1 MTAPEPKYFEH
12 PDVRIRHLE
21 SEAIR
26 IIVFDGSY
34 GAIGDAYP
42 AYEQKQLY
50 WLDPYMA
57 KATSEHHQLKRQ
69 LHNNEITSLDEFY
82 EQLKPFL
89 KSKPRGKLLRD
100 KKKRTA
106 QDAYQREQLGD
117 AFIENKLLVG
127 AAKMAAN
134 QLNELRANKDQI
146 VAKAE
151 ELIPIYNKGE
161 ILSPEQFNTLCK
173 IITDRMAKLQKPDD
187 IESKL
192 IDTNDKNIWFMWGKL
207 KRKYAEGDT
216 FTLTTEEARK
226 LCRCSKSDIGRIM
239 KKLCSVGAL
248 TLIQE
253 GRAGKLNGIAALYRR
268 EA

>member
-34 GAIGDAYP
+34 TAIGDAYP

-50 WLDPYMA
+50 WLDPFTDKA
-57 KATSEHHQLKRQ
+57 KLEHHRLKSQLTKKQ
-69 LHNNEITSLDEFY
+69 ITSLDEFY
-82 EQLKPFL
+82 EKLKPFL
-89 KSKPRGKLLRD
+89 QSKPRGKLLRD

-161 ILSPEQFNTLCK
+161 ALSPEQFNTLCK

-226 LCRCSKSDIGRIM
+226 LCKCSKSDIGRIM

-248 TLIQE
+248 TLIQA

>member
-12 PDVRIRHLE
+12 PDIRIRHLE
-21 SEAIR
+21 WEAIKM
-26 IIVFDGSY
+26 IVFDGSHV
-34 GAIGDAYP
+34 ATGDAYP
-42 AYEQKQLY
+42 EFEQRQFYWIDPFTDKAKQ
-50 WLDPYMA
+50 
-57 KATSEHHQLKRQ
+57 EHHQLKRQ
-69 LHNNEITSLDEFY
+69 LYNNEITSLDDFY

-117 AFIENKLLVG
+117 AFIENKLLVA

-161 ILSPEQFNTLCK
+161 ALSPEQFNTLCK

-248 TLIQE
+248 TLIQA

>member
-1 MTAPEPKYFEH
+1 MTAPEPRFFESENK
-12 PDVRIRHLE
+12 ILAHLE
-21 SEAIR
+21 WEAIR
-26 IIVFDGSY
+26 MIVFNGKHMDIS
-34 GAIGDAYP
+34 DAYP
-42 AYEQKQLY
+42 KFEQRQFY
-50 WLDPYMA
+50 WIDPYHA
-57 KATSEHHQLKRQ
+57 KASSEHHKLKKQ
-69 LHNNEITSLDEFY
+69 LHNNETTSLDEFY
-82 EQLKPFL
+82 EKLKPFL
-89 KSKPRGKLLRD
+89 NSKPRGKLLRD
-100 KKKRTA
+100 KKQRTA

-117 AFIENKLLVG
+117 AFIENKLLVA

-161 ILSPEQFNTLCK
+161 ALSPEQFNTLCK
-173 IITDRMAKLQKPDD
+173 IITDRMAKLQKPDN

-207 KRKYAEGDT
+207 KRNYADGDT
-216 FTLTTEEARK
+216 FTLTTEEARI
-226 LCRCSKSDIGRIM
+226 LCRCSKSDIRRIM

-248 TLIQE
+248 TLLQS
-253 GRAGKLNGIAALYRR
+253 GKAGKSSGRAALYRR